1 MGEKQ
6 FEAVSI
12 ESLLGGV
19 KGKQI
24 VGQYVAQMSGQEN
37 IWNFKTWEITCL
49 YIDGNDLFEK

>member
-37 IWNFKTWEITCL
+37 I
-49 YIDGNDLFEK
+49 